1 MKEKQIKFYRMKV
14 LCCKRIVLGAVYKLK
29 DNKILANLGVNSANK
44 VQRLKQGAFKTN
56 QD

>member
-1 MKEKQIKFYRMKV
+1 MKV

-44 VQRLKQGAFKTN
+44 VLRLKQGAFKTN